1 MMARFGGWCIPKVVI
16 SRAMPEIQSQL
27 VPYYA
32 TALGR
37 SSITCLFFSYISHL
51 KSNCTFSRG
60 KVGKMGKVGEMG
72 KMREMGE
79 MGKMRL

>member
-37 SSITCLFFSYISHL
+37 SSITYLFFSYISHL
-51 KSNCTFSRG
+51 NGNCTFSRE
-60 KVGKMGKVGEMG
+60 KVGEMG
-72 KMREMGE
+72 EMGE
-79 MGKMRL
+79 KM